1 MRFKEVYESEN
12 NFDDTYKPCDK
23 CKSFD
28 INCDDCVAANDM
40 DLSDFDFDIDDGWD
54 DEWSAIGD
62 DSVNESLKKTTVVR
76 KGQKKVKFKSDKE
89 GFRVEMQNGKPKEVK
104 MLPIEIR
111 KRDVGQKRAQIKRKQ
126 KMPKAQKLR
135 AKSLIKRKQMGL
147 KSMFAK

>member
-12 NFDDTYKPCDK
+12 NFDDTYKPCSKHGTFHID
-23 CKSFD
+23 
-28 INCDDCVAANDM
+28 CDDCVDANDM
-40 DLSDFDFDIDDGWD
+40 DLSDFDFDLDDDWD
-54 DEWSAIGD
+54 DQWTAIGD
-62 DSVNESLKKTTVVR
+62 EVVNESLKKITVVR
-76 KGQKKVKFKSDKE
+76 KGQKKIKYKSDKE
-89 GFRVEMQNGKPKEVK
+89 GFRVEMQNGKPKEIK

-111 KRDVGQKRAQIKRKQ
+111 KRDIGQKRAQIKRKQ